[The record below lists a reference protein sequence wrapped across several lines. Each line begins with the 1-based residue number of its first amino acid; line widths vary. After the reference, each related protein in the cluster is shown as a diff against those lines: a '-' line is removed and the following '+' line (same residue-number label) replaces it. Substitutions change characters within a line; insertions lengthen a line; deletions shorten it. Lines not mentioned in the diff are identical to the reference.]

1 MNEVKRKVKSFLKMN
16 GMDYERIDVR
26 KEVEIFL
33 EDMQN
38 GLNGKPKCLEML
50 PTYIPMN
57 DEIPS
62 HEPVIALDAGGTNF
76 RVAVVHFDD
85 NKKPVISDFAKYSM
99 PGMKENMSREEFLQ
113 TIVGYLEPVIH
124 KSNKIGFCFS
134 YAMEMMPNGDGKLIR
149 FSKEI
154 EVQGMAGRPVMQ
166 EFCRPCRMQL

>member
-1 MNEVKRKVKSFLKMN
+1 VNEVKRKVKSFLKMN

-124 KSNKIGFCFS
+124 KSGKVKVYPIFLEAEQYICFHSVIVVIAPMIKNIRYALNK
-134 YAMEMMPNGDGKLIR
+134 D
-149 FSKEI
+149 
-154 EVQGMAGRPVMQ
+154 
-166 EFCRPCRMQL
+166 